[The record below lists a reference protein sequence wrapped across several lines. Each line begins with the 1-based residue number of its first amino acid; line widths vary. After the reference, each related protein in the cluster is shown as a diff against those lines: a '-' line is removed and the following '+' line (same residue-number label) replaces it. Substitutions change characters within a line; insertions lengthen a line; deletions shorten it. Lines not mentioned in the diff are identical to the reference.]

1 MNNNK
6 MLDNFQS
13 PDEQRKIIFV
23 KEDSKDKFDER
34 LIKNLSGLRKPTKY
48 GILGVIIALSFLK
61 LGFWSTILIL
71 LLFGIGYGY
80 GLYKEGNPKF
90 IRFLMNLF
98 KK

>member
-1 MNNNK
+1 MNNNN

-23 KEDSKDKFDER
+23 KEDSKYKFDER

-61 LGFWSTILIL
+61 LGLWSTILIL

-98 KK
+98 RK

>member
-1 MNNNK
+1 MNNNN

-13 PDEQRKIIFV
+13 PDEQKKIIFV
-23 KEDSKDKFDER
+23 KEDPKDKFDER

-48 GILGVIIALSFLK
+48 GILGVMIALSFLQ
-61 LGFWSTILIL
+61 LGFWATILIL

-98 KK
+98 RK

>member
-1 MNNNK
+1 MNNNN
-6 MLDNFQS
+6 MLDNFEF
-13 PDEQRKIIFV
+13 PDEEKKIVFV
-23 KEDSKDKFDER
+23 REYSKDKFDER

-48 GILGVIIALSFLK
+48 GILGVIIALLFLK
-61 LGFWSTILIL
+61 LGFWATILIL

-98 KK
+98 RK

>member
-6 MLDNFQS
+6 ILDNFQS

-98 KK
+98 RK

>member
-34 LIKNLSGLRKPTKY
+34 LIKNLSGLRKPIKY

-98 KK
+98 RK

>member
-1 MNNNK
+1 MNNNN

-13 PDEQRKIIFV
+13 PDEEMKIIFV
-23 KEDSKDKFDER
+23 KEDPKDKFDER

-61 LGFWSTILIL
+61 LGFWATILIL

-98 KK
+98 RK

>member
-1 MNNNK
+1 MNNNN
-6 MLDNFQS
+6 MLDNIES
-13 PDEQRKIIFV
+13 PDEEKRIVFV
-23 KEDSKDKFDER
+23 REYSKDKFDER

-98 KK
+98 RK

>member
-61 LGFWSTILIL
+61 LGFWATILIL

-80 GLYKEGNPKF
+80 GLYKEGNHKF
-90 IRFLMNLF
+90 IIFLMNLF
-98 KK
+98 RK

>member
-1 MNNNK
+1 MNNNL
-6 MLDNFQS
+6 LDNINS
-13 PDEQRKIIFV
+13 PDEEKRIVFV

-48 GILGVIIALSFLK
+48 GILGVIIALLFLK
-61 LGFWSTILIL
+61 AGFWATILIL

-98 KK
+98 RK

>member
-48 GILGVIIALSFLK
+48 GILGVMIALSFLK

-98 KK
+98 RK

>member
-1 MNNNK
+1 MNNNN
-6 MLDNFQS
+6 MLDNFES
-13 PDEQRKIIFV
+13 PDEEKRIVFV
-23 KEDSKDKFDER
+23 KEDSKDRFDER

-48 GILGVIIALSFLK
+48 GIIGVIIALLFLK
-61 LGFWSTILIL
+61 AGFWATILIL

-98 KK
+98 RK

>member
-1 MNNNK
+1 MNNNN
-6 MLDNFQS
+6 MLDNFES
-13 PDEQRKIIFV
+13 PDEEKKIVFV
-23 KEDSKDKFDER
+23 REYSKDKFDER

-61 LGFWSTILIL
+61 LGFWATILIL

-98 KK
+98 RK